1 MHDDNE
7 EEGVVLEESVQ
18 FLMHRM
24 LFFNIVYTTMDP
36 IADCINPSIKVFC
49 FFFIMDKDPHELRVY
64 GQENRRMCSRYKTLS
79 LFR

>member
-1 MHDDNE
+1 MHDDKE
-7 EEGVVLEESVQ
+7 EEGVVLEELVQ

-49 FFFIMDKDPHELRVY
+49 FFLSWTRIHTSYVCMD
-64 GQENRRMCSRYKTLS
+64 RRIGACVLDTKP
-79 LFR
+79 